1 MTVRL
6 DCGRVHSIP
15 GLVDQL
21 GSLLEREDLPSPPE
35 ELAAALE
42 EDPRGICLWLERAQC
57 LCSTLGPNGEEL
69 LDRLLAASRG
79 PGPLRVHLS
88 FEESEDPSDC

>member
-6 DCGRVHSIP
+6 DCGRVYSIP

-21 GSLLEREDLPSPPE
+21 GSLLER
-35 ELAAALE
+35 
-42 EDPRGICLWLERAQC
+42 AQC
-57 LCSTLGPNGEEL
+57 LCSTLGPYGEEL